1 MARGLSPV
9 KVTGIL
15 LLAAGIVVLALGVY
29 QFVEFHQSLG
39 GKLAGGANKF
49 VQAFG
54 GSGKIAKG
62 YQQPLILMISGAVA
76 AIAGFFIYRK
86 S

>member
-9 KVTGIL
+9 KIIGIL
-15 LLAAGIVVLALGVY
+15 LLAAGIVVLAIGIY
-29 QFVEFHQSLG
+29 QFVEFHQSAG
-39 GKLAGGANKF
+39 GKLAGGANK
-49 VQAFG
+49 VIRAFG

-62 YQQPLILMISGAVA
+62 YQQPLILIISGAVA
-76 AIAGFFIYRK
+76 SVAGFFIYRK